1 MELKGITIE
10 DRIWDCG
17 EEKEGA
23 GGILLSYLAY
33 DDIDVEKIA
42 SISVVYQQ
50 LVEANGYRKK
60 PDIEH

>member
-23 GGILLSYLAY
+23 GCILLSYLAF

-42 SISVVYQQ
+42 LISVV
-50 LVEANGYRKK
+50 
-60 PDIEH
+60 